1 MRTFLRVVLITTLM
15 ASALA
20 KGLDLQ
26 GTGAFFAARLAVSL
40 RAGRL
45 LAAGLV
51 MVESVAVV
59 ALLGYPRPSVYR
71 AVLALLIVFLVGSL
85 GATLAGWE
93 SCGCFGTVVALPPW
107 VTVGKNVLLT
117 VSGVGLLRSELWI
130 QRALP
135 A

>member
-1 MRTFLRVVLITTLM
+1 MSTFLRAVLVTALM

-26 GTGAFFAARLAVSL
+26 GAGAFFAARLAVSL
-40 RAGRL
+40 RAGLL

-51 MVESVAVV
+51 MVESAAVV
-59 ALLGYPRPSVYR
+59 ALVGYPRLSVYR
-71 AVLALLIVFLVGSL
+71 AVLALLTAFLVGSL

-93 SCGCFGTVVALPPW
+93 SCGCLGTMVALPPW

-117 VSGVGLLRSELWI
+117 VSGAELLRRERSI
-130 QRALP
+130 QCALP